1 MPKHAYLSASAS
13 HRWLACPPSAKLCA
27 NIADQTSE
35 YAQQGTDCH
44 ELCAYLVEKALGRA
58 GTDPTENLTF
68 YDAEMQNC
76 TEEYRNYVLEQIE
89 TAKEFCKDP
98 RVMIEQRLD
107 LYAKIIYCCIHCR
120 SLIGF
125 RYQCRFSRWLIYKL
139 T

>member
-58 GTDPTENLTF
+58 VTDPTEIMSWNKLK
-68 YDAEMQNC
+68 QP
-76 TEEYRNYVLEQIE
+76 RNSARI
-89 TAKEFCKDP
+89 
-98 RVMIEQRLD
+98 R
-107 LYAKIIYCCIHCR
+107 R
-120 SLIGF
+120 S
-125 RYQCRFSRWLIYKL
+125 
-139 T
+139 